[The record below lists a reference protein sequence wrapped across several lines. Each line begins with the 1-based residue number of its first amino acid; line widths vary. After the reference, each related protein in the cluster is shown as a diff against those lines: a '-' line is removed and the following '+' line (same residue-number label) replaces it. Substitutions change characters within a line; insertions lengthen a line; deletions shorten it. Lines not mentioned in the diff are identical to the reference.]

1 MAPNYESLD
10 ERVTALEQLVAD
22 LRAQLT
28 AKPAGWLDR
37 LTGSVTDPEAF
48 EEAMRL
54 GREFRR
60 TGRLPDQP
68 DDPDREP

>member
-10 ERVTALEQLVAD
+10 ERVTTLEKLVAD
-22 LRAQLT
+22 LRTQLT
-28 AKPAGWLDR
+28 AKDGWLDR

-48 EEAMRL
+48 EDAMRL

-60 TGRLPDQP
+60 TGRLPDHL
-68 DDPDREP
+68 DDPGPGP